1 MAASASARSNRR
13 PPTTA
18 LRGRAAIYARQSIT
32 REGSASLDVQV
43 EACREAADRLK
54 VEVVAELV
62 EAPST
67 SGYSNRGR
75 NRPKFGELLDLI
87 RRGEV
92 DCVVAYKTD
101 RLSRGGGPGWAPLVD
116 AFEEAGRDPD
126 RAVATTD
133 GWVSEFEIGI
143 RSAMDREESK
153 KTSDR
158 MLAVRAREAKEGTPR
173 IGGRRPYGYVRDM
186 SEHIDDEVD
195 RIHEAAE
202 RVLAGESVWS
212 ICSDWNR
219 AGVPTVTGCPWT
231 VTTLS
236 TILTA
241 PRNAGYRTHNGKI
254 VGKGQW
260 KPIFDEDR
268 HDALVA
274 ALAPR
279 RSKPRKGRTH
289 PLVGFLF
296 CGKCGGPLRSLARE
310 NGSRSYACRKGPGV
324 GGCGGIRI
332 QANGLEEYVRDLVCG
347 MLADPV
353 TRAAMAELAPT
364 ASPGTPSDA
373 LADLH
378 LRRERLIDLYTDGD
392 IDRATFRN
400 RQAKLD
406 EQIRTAEI
414 ERLSSA
420 TSTVPVIPATFDE
433 LVALWDE
440 AGITF
445 QRELLDVLVESITI
459 RPATTVRRKFDA
471 GRLKVHLRA

>member
-1 MAASASARSNRR
+1 MAASARARSNRR
-13 PPTTA
+13 SSATA
-18 LRGRAAIYARQSIT
+18 LRGRAALYARQSIT

-43 EACREAADRLK
+43 EACREAAARLK
-54 VEVVAELV
+54 LDVVAELV

-87 RRGEV
+87 RRGDV

-116 AFEEAGRDPD
+116 AFEAAGRDPD

-158 MLAVRAREAKEGTPR
+158 MQAVRAREAKEGIPR

-186 SEHIDDEVD
+186 SEHIAAEVE
-195 RIHEAAE
+195 RIEEAAA

-212 ICSDWNR
+212 ICTDWNSS
-219 AGVPTVTGCPWT
+219 GVPTVTGKAWT
-231 VTTLS
+231 VQTLTS
-236 TILTA
+236 ILTS
-241 PRNAGYRTHNGKI
+241 PRIAGFRTHRGQV
-254 VGKGQW
+254 VGVGQW
-260 KPIFDEDR
+260 KRIVDEDR

-279 RSKPRKGRTH
+279 KSKPRKGRTY
-289 PLVGFLF
+289 PLVGFLV
-296 CGKCGGPLRSLARE
+296 CGKCGGPLRSLTRE
-310 NGSRSYACRKGPGV
+310 NGGRSYACRKGPGM

-332 QANGLEEYVRDLVCG
+332 QANGLEAYVRDLICG

-353 TRAAMAELAPT
+353 TRAAMAELAPVT
-364 ASPGTPSDA
+364 SPGAASDA
-373 LADLH
+373 LADLQ

-392 IDRATFRN
+392 IDRATFRS

-406 EQIRTAEI
+406 EQIRAVEADRVGGSTSMPPTPSTFEELVATWDESGI
-414 ERLSSA
+414 DFQRQLIEALVTSLVVNPAPSPRRQFNAERLSIA
-420 TSTVPVIPATFDE
+420 
-433 LVALWDE
+433 
-440 AGITF
+440 
-445 QRELLDVLVESITI
+445 
-459 RPATTVRRKFDA
+459 
-471 GRLKVHLRA
+471 LRA